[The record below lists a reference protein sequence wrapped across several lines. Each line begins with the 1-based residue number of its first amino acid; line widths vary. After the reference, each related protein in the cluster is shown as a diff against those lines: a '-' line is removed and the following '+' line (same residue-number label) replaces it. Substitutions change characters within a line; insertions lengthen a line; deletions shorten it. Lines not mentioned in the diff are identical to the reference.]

1 MSNIFVNKIIT
12 GKCTLKGAK
21 NVGLMTLS
29 FCLPSNLSIRENLS
43 IYRNQKMSEIKILT
57 NQLTLA
63 YSVKVES

>member
-1 MSNIFVNKIIT
+1 
-12 GKCTLKGAK
+12 
-21 NVGLMTLS
+21 MTLS

-63 YSVKVES
+63 YFVKVES